1 MIYSEKSHA
10 MLRLLCA
17 VSFYLFGIT
26 SAHAVFINEIHYD
39 NDGGDSGEGIELS
52 GEAGI
57 DLAGWSLVL
66 YNGSDSSSY
75 SSDALYGVFMDM
87 QNGMGVLDFG
97 ITRIQNGSPDGIALV
112 DDLGSV
118 VQFLSYESSFTAMS
132 GVAEGMISSDIGVA
146 ETSSTS
152 PGYSLQ
158 LMGTGREYADFSW
171 ASLPVA

>member
-1 MIYSEKSHA
+1 M
-10 MLRLLCA
+10 
-17 VSFYLFGIT
+17 
-26 SAHAVFINEIHYD
+26 
-39 NDGGDSGEGIELS
+39 
-52 GEAGI
+52 
-57 DLAGWSLVL
+57 
-66 YNGSDSSSY
+66 
-75 SSDALYGVFMDM
+75 
-87 QNGMGVLDFG
+87 DFG
-97 ITRIQNGSPDGIALV
+97 ITGIQNGSPDGIALV